1 MLTRNRWAAMAAAG
15 VLTASALVGATG
27 AAAQATG
34 TTADGRCRAGSTGSS
49 CLVEATVPGKGQNA
63 QPVLGRDGKAPKRAN
78 FCEINEPLPGDSVPY
93 RCDVNYDPVNDC
105 VWVNMSPQ
113 PTPPAGKDPERGAWE
128 QCNPSDGLTLG
139 QPVKTRWMDS
149 TQAGPGEI
157 RQAAQTVV
165 KEMQLKG
172 IEIGMVPYPVA
183 ENGTGAVGLPAWMW
197 VGNPDDPQAW
207 GPYTVSK
214 DVNGIAVQA
223 TARPVHVTW
232 DMGDGTQ
239 VVCDGPGTVYE
250 DRFGKQESPDCGH
263 TYMKMSNP
271 TYTVTAITAWSVEW
285 TAQGQSGVI
294 ETLTRSSQD
303 VRIGEF
309 QALNVRP

>member
-183 ENGTGAVGLPAWMW
+183 ENGTGAVL
-197 VGNPDDPQAW
+197 
-207 GPYTVSK
+207 SL
-214 DVNGIAVQA
+214 I
-223 TARPVHVTW
+223 H
-232 DMGDGTQ
+232 
-239 VVCDGPGTVYE
+239 
-250 DRFGKQESPDCGH
+250 
-263 TYMKMSNP
+263 
-271 TYTVTAITAWSVEW
+271 I
-285 TAQGQSGVI
+285 
-294 ETLTRSSQD
+294 
-303 VRIGEF
+303 
-309 QALNVRP
+309 

>member
-250 DRFGKQESPDCGH
+250 DRFGKQESCLL
-263 TYMKMSNP
+263 
-271 TYTVTAITAWSVEW
+271 YTSPSPRD
-285 TAQGQSGVI
+285 GLLS
-294 ETLTRSSQD
+294 RMPSS
-303 VRIGEF
+303 
-309 QALNVRP
+309 A